1 MSNEVKY
8 EICRVCGYIR
18 HIGKGGRCE
27 ACNARETAFV
37 PYQYRVSSQRLLFL
51 EFDIHP
57 VTVHFTTSFTITT
70 AVLFV
75 LSFLT
80 SDLLGIPIGYGGIL
94 DLLVLILPLFVIAGG
109 LSGLID
115 GKTRYRKLKTPFLIR
130 KIILG
135 NSLLVISIIML
146 ISHILSNEGVE
157 TFMVTI
163 EAICMLAAV
172 IIASYIGW
180 IGSKLGCAIV
190 PRGTEIK

>member
-1 MSNEVKY
+1 MNNETKF

-18 HIGKGGRCE
+18 HYGKGGRCE
-27 ACNARETAFV
+27 ACNARETAFI
-37 PYQYRVSSQRLLFL
+37 PYQYRVSANRLLYL

-57 VTVHFTTSFTITT
+57 VTVHFTTSFTITS
-70 AVLFV
+70 ALLFL
-75 LSFLT
+75 LSFIT
-80 SDLLGIPIGYGGIL
+80 PDLLGIPIGYGGIL

-109 LSGLID
+109 LTGLID
-115 GKTRYRKLKTPFLIR
+115 GKARYRKLKTPYLIR

-146 ISHILSNEGVE
+146 ISHIFSNEGAE
-157 TFMVTI
+157 LFMVVI

-190 PRGTEIK
+190 PKGTEIK